1 MWVSRQMGHTSMKML
16 LEVYSRW
23 IDMADRSREKSKLE
37 SVLSV
42 PNVCQNKTG
51 EAGSRAG

>member
-51 EAGSRAG
+51 EAGGRAG